1 MRHPDDVHRR
11 CVHRRAARAGRAGPG
26 PVRAA
31 PPAARMTGKHR
42 RAARACARG
51 AAAPHIAIFGP
62 AHCKSPLSS
71 PLGSSPLLPAHHKSQ
86 LRSPSASQVATP
98 LAARLRSTAPLA
110 ARLRSTALLAAR
122 PMPGIAHGLEHLKTG
137 SRADSSF
144 ISEFHSALC

>member
-1 MRHPDDVHRR
+1 
-11 CVHRRAARAGRAGPG
+11 
-26 PVRAA
+26 VRAA

-62 AHCKSPLSS
+62 AHRKSPLSS

-86 LRSPSASQVATP
+86 LRSPSASQVAT
-98 LAARLRSTAPLA
+98 PLA